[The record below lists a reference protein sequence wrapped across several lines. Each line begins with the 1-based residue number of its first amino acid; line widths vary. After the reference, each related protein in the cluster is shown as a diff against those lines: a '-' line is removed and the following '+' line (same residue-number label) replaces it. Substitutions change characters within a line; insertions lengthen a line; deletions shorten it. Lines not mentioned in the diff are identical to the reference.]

1 MKFLCVSC
9 NEAMQLRK
17 VKPPDRGSLTVL
29 YSCPSCGQEFAMLT
43 NPYETQVVGSL
54 GVTVGGESV
63 STEGESKCPF
73 AGLVQGVTEGQES
86 VSIEM
91 PWTTEASSR
100 LDNVPEFARPMAKK
114 GIERY
119 AKERGFA
126 CVDAQVLDQAKEFF
140 GM

>member
-9 NEAMQLRK
+9 NEAMKLRE
-17 VKPPDRGSLTVL
+17 VSPPDRGSLSVV
-29 YSCPSCGQEFAMLT
+29 YRCPSCEQEFAMLT

-54 GVTVGGESV
+54 GVKVGGESV
-63 STEGESKCPF
+63 TVEGESKCPF
-73 AGLVQGVTEGQES
+73 AGLVQDVTDGQES
-86 VSIEM
+86 ANGEI

-126 CVDAQVLDQAKEFF
+126 RVDAEVLDQAKEFF